1 MPSSP
6 YADGQLADERRPVA
20 REVQCARCAAV
31 VLAAKFSPQQTSL
44 QWTADAVRACTEF
57 AAQVAAGQP
66 TALIDSCASLR
77 ASIEAAVRDGRLPVV
92 SPVPEIAAPEI
103 AAPEIAG
110 PETTGPETT
119 APEIAAPEA
128 VSR

>member
-6 YADGQLADERRPVA
+6 YADGRLVDERRPAA
-20 REVQCARCAAV
+20 REVQCARCAGV

-44 QWTADAVRACTEF
+44 QWTPDAMRTCAEF
-57 AAQVAAGQP
+57 AARVAGGEQ

-77 ASIEAAVRDGRLPVV
+77 ASIDAAVRDGRLPVV
-92 SPVPEIAAPEI
+92 SPVPEV
-103 AAPEIAG
+103 
-110 PETTGPETT
+110 T
-119 APEIAAPEA
+119 APEA

>member
-6 YADGQLADERRPVA
+6 YADGRLADERRPVA

-44 QWTADAVRACTEF
+44 QWTPDAMRTCAEF
-57 AAQVAAGQP
+57 AARAAGGEQ

-77 ASIEAAVRDGRLPVV
+77 ASIDAAVRDGRLPVV
-92 SPVPEIAAPEI
+92 SPVL
-103 AAPEIAG
+103 G
-110 PETTGPETT
+110 NT
-119 APEIAAPEA
+119 APEA